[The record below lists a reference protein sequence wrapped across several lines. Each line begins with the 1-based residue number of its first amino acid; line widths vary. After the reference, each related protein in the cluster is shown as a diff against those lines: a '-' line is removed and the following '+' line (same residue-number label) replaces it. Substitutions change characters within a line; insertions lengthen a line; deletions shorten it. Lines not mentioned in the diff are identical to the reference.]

1 MTSDVNL
8 RAELLAIADAVR
20 FAASALS
27 DDADDTGLA
36 LLQLE
41 QAAEQLEQ
49 LARAQEG
56 ERDT

>member
-1 MTSDVNL
+1 MNL

-49 LARAQEG
+49 LARAQEA
-56 ERDT
+56 ERDA